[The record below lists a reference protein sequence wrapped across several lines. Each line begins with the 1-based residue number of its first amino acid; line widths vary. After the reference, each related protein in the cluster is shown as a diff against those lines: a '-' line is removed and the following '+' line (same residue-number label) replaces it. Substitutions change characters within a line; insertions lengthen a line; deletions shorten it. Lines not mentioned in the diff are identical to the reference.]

1 MKTNKIKPWIIE
13 AAQQDID
20 AGRTTLEKIA
30 VANPSLAAKLRKAR
44 SEAKQP
50 VTTLSRWQ
58 HPATGEVRIY
68 VNDPSLWRGTKVY
81 FFARENDFSDYR
93 VIAEGPQAHDAARQV
108 AEEIGQKFNGSFAAM
123 LEAAK

>member
-20 AGRTTLEKIA
+20 AGRTTLEKIQA
-30 VANPSLAAKLRKAR
+30 ANPALAAKLRKPQAQ
-44 SEAKQP
+44 AKP
-50 VTTLSRWQ
+50 TTLGRWQ
-58 HPATGEVRIY
+58 HPNTGEVRIY

-81 FFARENDFSDYR
+81 FFARENDFADYK

-108 AEEIGQKFNGSFAAM
+108 AEEIGQRFNGSFSAM